1 MRIEGLAASVRGK
14 ESPFRQSNTH
24 RGREHQCHP
33 ASQRNARLAGPQTLA
48 REVQSYQ
55 RGRACCINRHTGA
68 AQVQHVRQAVGENA
82 VGCSSPGICV
92 DRIEH
97 AILLKRIVIVIA
109 GYKHADPLACQTRPY
124 QAGIVECFVRD
135 FQEQALLRVEVSGL
149 PRRNSEERRIE
160 AVNRGDEAPPSRGDH
175 AASGRIGVIEPLPVP
190 AIGGHLADRVAP
202 VAQCSPKLVSRLSER
217 KTAPQSN
224 DRHGLGAQQRQF
236 RTLLTCLPR

>member
-1 MRIEGLAASVRGK
+1 MNHVAIGKCVGETLEHHHTAPFSANESVGMRIEGLAASVRGK
-14 ESPFRQSNTH
+14 ESPFRQSDTH

-109 GYKHADPLACQTRPY
+109 GYKHADPLACQTPP
-124 QAGIVECFVRD
+124 V
-135 FQEQALLRVEVSGL
+135 
-149 PRRNSEERRIE
+149 
-160 AVNRGDEAPPSRGDH
+160 PSRHRRMLRARLPGTS
-175 AASGRIGVIEPLPVP
+175 AAAGRG
-190 AIGGHLADRVAP
+190 
-202 VAQCSPKLVSRLSER
+202 
-217 KTAPQSN
+217 
-224 DRHGLGAQQRQF
+224 
-236 RTLLTCLPR
+236 